1 MEGLITYICHPN
13 LSKNNKG
20 KELAFMATFLRWC
33 LFFKAQQFKKKLKAM
48 QMEMNGTQATEV
60 IKNVFP
66 IS

>member
-1 MEGLITYICHPN
+1 
-13 LSKNNKG
+13 
-20 KELAFMATFLRWC
+20 MATFLGLC

-48 QMEMNGTQATEV
+48 QMEMNGAQATEV